1 MNQSSKINIAKNI
14 QKLRNKKHITK
25 ENLSL
30 TLGFDNSYISKVE
43 NLKMNITIEKLDKI
57 ANYFEIET
65 YQYLLHKPHSIE

>member
-65 YQYLLHKPHSIE
+65 YKLLK